1 MDQLFAPWRI
11 DWVERDSEKQPI
23 DGCPFCVLPERDADR
38 ESRIV
43 ARSEHSFALL
53 NNYPYNPGHLM
64 IIPYR
69 HVGDYT
75 ALTRAELLDH
85 ARLKQVA
92 IDALHDGLDPDGLNM
107 GMNLGEG
114 AGGSIGDHLHT
125 HLVPRWEG
133 DTNFM
138 PVIGET
144 NVIVEAVDD
153 TYERLHAGFA
163 AQPGAIV
170 DDAEGDDS
178 DTTDQAV
185 EFAFDLAVDDT
196 A

>member
-1 MDQLFAPWRI
+1 MDQIFAPWRI
-11 DWVERDSEKQPI
+11 DWVERDPDKKTI

-43 ARSEHSFALL
+43 ARSERSFALL

-64 IIPYR
+64 IIPNR
-69 HVGDYT
+69 HVGDYA
-75 ALTRAELLDH
+75 ALSRAELLDH

-92 IDALHDGLDPDGLNM
+92 IDALHDGLGPDGFNM
-107 GMNLGEG
+107 GMNCGDG
-114 AGGSIGDHLHT
+114 AGGSIDEHLHT

-153 TYERLHAGFA
+153 TYERLHEGFA

-170 DDAEGDDS
+170 ADAESDDR
-178 DTTDQAV
+178 DNTEQAV

-196 A
+196 E

>member
-11 DWVERDSEKQPI
+11 DWVERDPDENTI

-43 ARSEHSFALL
+43 ARSERSFALL

-69 HVGDYT
+69 HIGEYETLGPAD
-75 ALTRAELLDH
+75 LLDH

-92 IDALHDGLDPDGLNM
+92 IDALDAGLDPDGLNM
-107 GMNLGEG
+107 GMNIGDG
-114 AGGSIGDHLHT
+114 AGGSIDDHLHT
-125 HLVPRWEG
+125 HIVPRWEG

-144 NVIVEAVDD
+144 SVIVEAVDD
-153 TYERLHAGFA
+153 TYERLHEGFA
-163 AQPGAIV
+163 AQPGAV
-170 DDAEGDDS
+170 VADDTDDHE
-178 DTTDQAV
+178 QAV
-185 EFAFDLAVDDT
+185 EFDFDLAVDD

>member
-1 MDQLFAPWRI
+1 MNQIFAPWRI
-11 DWVERDSEKQPI
+11 DWVERDPDEKTI

-43 ARSEHSFALL
+43 ARSERSFALL

-64 IIPYR
+64 IIPNR
-69 HVGDYT
+69 HIGEYA

-92 IDALHDGLDPDGLNM
+92 IDALHDGLGPDGLNM
-107 GMNLGEG
+107 GVNSGDG
-114 AGGSIGDHLHT
+114 AGGSIDDHLHT
-125 HLVPRWEG
+125 HIVPRWEG
-133 DTNFM
+133 DTHFM

-153 TYERLHAGFA
+153 TYERLHEGFA

-170 DDAEGDDS
+170 DDTE
-178 DTTDQAV
+178 TAV
-185 EFAFDLAVDDT
+185 AFEFGLAVDDDT
-196 A
+196 T

>member
-1 MDQLFAPWRI
+1 MEQIFAPWRI

-23 DGCPFCVLPERDADR
+23 DGCPFCVLSERDADR

-64 IIPYR
+64 IPYR

-75 ALTRAELLDH
+75 DLTETELLDH

-107 GMNLGEG
+107 GMNSGEG
-114 AGGSIGDHLHT
+114 AGGSIDDHLHT

-163 AQPGAIV
+163 AQSGAIV

-178 DTTDQAV
+178 DTTEQAV

>member
-11 DWVERDSEKQPI
+11 DWVERDPEDQPI
-23 DGCPFCVLPERDADR
+23 DSCPFCVLPERDADR

-43 ARSEHSFALL
+43 ARSERSFALL

-69 HVGDYT
+69 HVGDYE
-75 ALTRAELLDH
+75 ALSPADLLDH

-92 IDALHDGLDPDGLNM
+92 IDALDAGLDPDGLNM
-107 GMNLGEG
+107 GMNIGDG
-114 AGGSIGDHLHT
+114 AGGSIDDHLHT
-125 HLVPRWEG
+125 HIVPRWEG

-138 PVIGET
+138 PVVGDAK
-144 NVIVEAVDD
+144 VIVEAVDD
-153 TYERLHAGFA
+153 TYERLHEGFA
-163 AQPGAIV
+163 AQPGAV
-170 DDAEGDDS
+170 VGEDTDDPE
-178 DTTDQAV
+178 QAV
-185 EFAFDLAVDDT
+185 EFDFDLAVDD